1 MVCYDVLKV
10 TKLQYHVLGLAAI
23 KLTVLTFGIQLL
35 NSSVE
40 IDASIEIKAHWEL
53 ASCFINYIL
62 LVWQYN
68 LISVLFLVLAT
79 LIMKVLCG

>member
-1 MVCYDVLKV
+1 MLYMVCYDVLKV

-40 IDASIEIKAHWEL
+40 IDASVEIEAH
-53 ASCFINYIL
+53 
-62 LVWQYN
+62 
-68 LISVLFLVLAT
+68 
-79 LIMKVLCG
+79 